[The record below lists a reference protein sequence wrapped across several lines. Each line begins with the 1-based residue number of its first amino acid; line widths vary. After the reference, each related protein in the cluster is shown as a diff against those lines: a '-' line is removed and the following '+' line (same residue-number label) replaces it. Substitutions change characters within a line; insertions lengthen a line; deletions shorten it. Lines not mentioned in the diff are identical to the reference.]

1 MAGDLFTE
9 LFQALQIYGYIGA
22 FMISVLGSLIPFLP
36 VPYLIPVVLM
46 AEQLDPLILG
56 IAAGVGGAIG
66 KLTSYGL
73 GRAGRRLLG
82 EEKRRRMA
90 ALGKLIR
97 RYGMLAVFLFALTPL
112 PDDVIYVPIG
122 LANFSIARFM
132 IANTLG
138 KIVLSWIVAYS
149 GKIYF
154 DYARLFLGE
163 EGSPIAVAAALIA
176 MIVITVFLLKI
187 DWELVLKLAEEKGVR
202 GVIEGVVKSFRPER
216 SEQ

>member
-1 MAGDLFTE
+1 MAGDIFTE

-46 AEQLDPLILG
+46 AEQLDPFILG
-56 IAAGVGGAIG
+56 VAAGIGGALG

-82 EEKRRRMA
+82 EEKRRRMT

-97 RYGMLAVFLFALTPL
+97 RYGMLAVFFFALTPL

-122 LANFSIARFM
+122 LANFSITRFM
-132 IANTLG
+132 IANALG

-154 DYARLFLGE
+154 DYARIFLGE

-176 MIVITVFLLKI
+176 MIIITVILLKI
-187 DWELVLKLAEEKGVR
+187 DWELVLKLAEERGVR
-202 GVIEGVVKSFRPER
+202 GVIDGIVKSFRPRKE
-216 SEQ
+216 

>member
-1 MAGDLFTE
+1 MAGDIFTE

-46 AEQLDPLILG
+46 AEQLDPFILG
-56 IAAGVGGAIG
+56 VAAGIGGALG

-82 EEKRRRMA
+82 EEKRRRMT

-122 LANFSIARFM
+122 LANFSITRFM
-132 IANTLG
+132 IANALG

-154 DYARLFLGE
+154 DYARIFLGE

-176 MIVITVFLLKI
+176 MIIITVILLKI
-187 DWELVLKLAEEKGVR
+187 DWELVLKLAEERGVR
-202 GVIEGVVKSFRPER
+202 GVIDGIVKSFRPRKE
-216 SEQ
+216 